1 MLFSSS
7 QPYPGLIH
15 IDFTS
20 FYDLGK
26 ALIRPQEL
34 AESPKF
40 QDRVFTTSELKRH
53 FHSSS
58 KSSTKRGQR
67 ANPYWSFTGFNIP
80 GHYIDRF
87 SDEFSHFTPQEL
99 EIIAH
104 LRSLD
109 LPKQY
114 YVIASADS
122 AAKKTSWKAG
132 LHEFAH
138 GLWYLSPE
146 YRAKQ
151 QEIIAKLPEKYY
163 KEVYNRLLTW
173 GCYGPS
179 VIEDECHAYLATDSI
194 SKLAQRFRWHD
205 APQEVIDCHNE
216 LSAVLDTY
224 LGINND

>member
-26 ALIRPQEL
+26 SLIRPQEL

-40 QDRVFTTSELKRH
+40 QNKVFTTSELKRH
-53 FHSSS
+53 FHSSA

-80 GHYIDRF
+80 GHYFDRF
-87 SDEFSHFTPQEL
+87 FEEFSHFTPQEL

-104 LRSLD
+104 LRSLE
-109 LPKQY
+109 LPERY
-114 YVIASADS
+114 YIVASADS
-122 AAKKTSWKAG
+122 VAKKACWKAG

-146 YRAKQ
+146 YKAKQ
-151 QEIIAKLPEKYY
+151 QEIIAKLPKKYY
-163 KEVYNRLLTW
+163 KDVHNRLLTW

-194 SKLAQRFRWHD
+194 NKLAQRFRWHT
-205 APQEVIDCHNE
+205 APDEVITCHNE
-216 LSAVLDTY
+216 LLATLDTF
-224 LGINND
+224 LGNKHD